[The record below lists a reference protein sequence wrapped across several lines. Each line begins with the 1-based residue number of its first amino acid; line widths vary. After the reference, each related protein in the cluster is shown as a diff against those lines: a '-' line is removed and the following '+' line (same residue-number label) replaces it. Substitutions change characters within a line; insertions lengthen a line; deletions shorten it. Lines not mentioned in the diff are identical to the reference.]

1 MFSYLR
7 PHKRGST
14 PSSPAEQPHS
24 SFEPPLRLD
33 DHGHPQRWADA
44 GSPES
49 TITTSP
55 PFLPPIQRV
64 STAGQ
69 EAELLGDPRLRAYGR
84 DSRTHT
90 WDNPQGNT
98 RSRDTFTHS
107 NHQKVPFGGQQ
118 RPESAGNAAPSNY
131 TASQNGRAPTG
142 MNHEFMSSQKSPES
156 AHSFGTSA
164 DIQERGRET
173 GRRPTGARLH
183 TPPPAIANTT
193 SRFEPAQQK
202 SGKTRLNLLNPMS
215 LLARRRTS
223 NIVPQ
228 LSPEALAANRAGQTQ
243 NLLDFQRKGTVVHDF
258 SAPRGPRKNGSYNDV
273 RAAETGFSKQRS
285 PNPQYTDTEDNATSP
300 WSGGNHTPVFTENFE
315 EEQYPAAG
323 PHVRKA
329 SDLTDLPLP
338 MPPYAKGASRPIESN
353 TTSISN
359 EAPQKQIQVQR
370 ETSARILVPP
380 SRAPPVPPIPDAPV
394 EQRRISIDPA
404 AAPPKSNPSAK
415 RGRHRNVSDVSAK
428 DAAIPKHM
436 KSTSSRFSF
445 DMIGA
450 AEQERLLEDRHRQ
463 RALEKKAEDHNE
475 DEGGD
480 FDDFDYDDMMNDDGL
495 EERIPGVNAD
505 LEDDMDG
512 YEESIPEINYDIE
525 EELEEPIPMANVDV
539 EEGSEQSIPEINAD
553 MKEELEEPTIRANA
567 EGLLEDTYRLG
578 GFTFQQALAPP
589 LSPHSPGM
597 VETPR
602 DGHGEVIGFA
612 MTKNSPQIPG
622 TLNQVSTI
630 SPSSSVYTDDDV
642 VTDDDRV
649 HGLGLQTLDTQK
661 EGNKLI
667 SPGLE
672 LDSDFPEALGIDD
685 DDLYFDDGII
695 TGSGNAVD
703 AVEFDE
709 SIFDNI
715 DTDAY
720 GRPLKPFSTLPTL
733 YAPPTLAPDTS
744 PPLKKID
751 ENYAVDDITELIS
764 PVLPPAG
771 GLAPQPSVS
780 EHVEPQQSIASVPT
794 HGLTENSLAT
804 YQSALAAAA
813 FAAAANGKFR
823 RDSAVTNTTLSE
835 QGDPHPGLVTDSSH
849 TSHYEP
855 FSSSYEI
862 DDDFDY
868 DDVLAED
875 DIIAAAN
882 AEALANDCDGFYG
895 QEFGFYSAPA
905 AQEAEYAN
913 GGYFGP
919 RGVEGINRSQS
930 GRVVSREPNLTPI
943 TERSEYS
950 NRNSFMSLNMHGPG
964 SITSPGLAQ
973 LAGMMSSQE
982 FDAGGDMSLEALLK
996 LRRGAWGGS
1005 QASLHSSN
1013 GSPKSAG
1020 GPDDTSPNGTHP
1032 PWAQG
1037 GAVGNPS
1044 SSNHRRKNSAFSLAS
1059 DAEDSPPGSPTL
1071 TMSIPMLS
1079 EDATGK
1085 ENLKKHKH
1093 SGSMESISYLKEED
1107 PVIGE
1112 RWILERRRTCEDGG
1126 VEVLGREVVKGGRI

>member
-14 PSSPAEQPHS
+14 PSSPAEPPHS
-24 SFEPPLRLD
+24 SFEPPLRPD
-33 DHGHPQRWADA
+33 DHGHPQRWQDA
-44 GSPES
+44 ASPES
-49 TITTSP
+49 TTTTSP

-64 STAGQ
+64 STAGHEQ
-69 EAELLGDPRLRAYGR
+69 ELLGDPRLRAYER
-84 DSRTHT
+84 DPRTHN
-90 WDNPQGNT
+90 WDTFQGNT

-107 NHQKVPFGGQQ
+107 NHQRLPFGGQQ
-118 RPESAGNAAPSNY
+118 RPESAGNEAPSNY
-131 TASQNGRAPTG
+131 TASQYGRAPTG
-142 MNHEFMSSQKSPES
+142 MNHEFISNQKSPES
-156 AHSFGTSA
+156 THNFVTSA

-173 GRRPTGARLH
+173 GRRPTGARLP
-183 TPPPAIANTT
+183 TPPPTAANTI

-223 NIVPQ
+223 NIVPH
-228 LSPEALAANRAGQTQ
+228 LSAEALAADRARNTQ
-243 NLLDFQRKGTVVHDF
+243 NFDPRIKGTVVHDF
-258 SAPRGPRKNGSYNDV
+258 SAPRGPRRNYSYNDV
-273 RAAETGFSKQRS
+273 RAEEVGISKQRGS
-285 PNPQYTDTEDNATSP
+285 NSQYTDTEDNAISP

-338 MPPYAKGASRPIESN
+338 MPPYANGASRPIEPN
-353 TTSISN
+353 TTSNSN
-359 EAPQKQIQVQR
+359 EAPQKQVQTQIQ
-370 ETSARILVPP
+370 TSSRNSVPP
-380 SRAPPVPPIPDAPV
+380 SRAPPAPPIPDAPV
-394 EQRRISIDPA
+394 EPRRISIDPA
-404 AAPPKSNPSAK
+404 ATPPKSSLSAK
-415 RGRHRNVSDVSAK
+415 KGRPRNVSEVSAK

-463 RALEKKAEDHNE
+463 RALEKKAEDHDGDGGE
-475 DEGGD
+475 DFD
-480 FDDFDYDDMMNDDGL
+480 DDFDYDAMMDDDGL

-505 LEDDMDG
+505 LEDDMDE
-512 YEESIPEINYDIE
+512 YEEPIPEINYDIE
-525 EELEEPIPMANVDV
+525 EEPEEPIPM
-539 EEGSEQSIPEINAD
+539 INAD
-553 MKEELEEPTIRANA
+553 VDEEFEEPTPENNADMEEVLQEPFLRRTA
-567 EGLLEDTYRLG
+567 EGLPEDNDHLG
-578 GFTFQQALAPP
+578 GFTFQQSLAPP

-602 DGHGEVIGFA
+602 DGNGEIIGFA

-622 TLNQVSTI
+622 TLNQVSSM
-630 SPSSSVYTDDDV
+630 SPVSSASDDV
-642 VTDDDRV
+642 AVADDKV
-649 HGLGLQTLDTQK
+649 HGLGLQGLDNPK
-661 EGNKLI
+661 EENELI
-667 SPGLE
+667 SPVLE
-672 LDSDFPEALGIDD
+672 LASDFPEASGIDD

-695 TGSGNAVD
+695 TGPGNVGD

-709 SIFDNI
+709 SVFDNI
-715 DTDAY
+715 DTDEY

-751 ENYAVDDITELIS
+751 ENSAVDDITEFIS
-764 PVLPPAG
+764 PALPPAG

-780 EHVEPQQSIASVPT
+780 ERVKPQQSVASLPT
-794 HGLTENSLAT
+794 HGLTENSLAA
-804 YQSALAAAA
+804 YQSALSAAA
-813 FAAAANGKFR
+813 FAAAASGKFR
-823 RDSAVTNTTLSE
+823 RDSAVTNPTPSE
-835 QGDPHPGLVTDSSH
+835 QDDSHPGLVTDSSQ

-855 FSSSYEI
+855 FSPSYELE
-862 DDDFDY
+862 DDFDY

-964 SITSPGLAQ
+964 SVTSPGLAQ
-973 LAGMMSSQE
+973 LAGMMSSPE
-982 FDAGGDMSLEALLK
+982 FDAGGDMSLNALLK

-1013 GSPKSAG
+1013 GSPMSAG
-1020 GPDDTSPNGTHP
+1020 GPDDTSPSGTHP
-1032 PWAQG
+1032 LWAQG
-1037 GAVGNPS
+1037 GAVGNS
-1044 SSNHRRKNSAFSLAS
+1044 SSGHRRKNSAFSLAS

-1071 TMSIPMLS
+1071 TMSIPTPA
-1079 EDATGK
+1079 EDAAGK
-1085 ENLKKHKH
+1085 ENFRKHKH
-1093 SGSMESISYLKEED
+1093 SGSTESISYLKEED
-1107 PVIGE
+1107 PVTGE

-1126 VEVLGREVVKGGRI
+1126 MEVLGREVVKGGRI

>member
-33 DHGHPQRWADA
+33 DHGHPQRWQDA
-44 GSPES
+44 SSPES
-49 TITTSP
+49 TTTTSP

-64 STAGQ
+64 STARH
-69 EAELLGDPRLRAYGR
+69 EPELLDDPRLRVYEGV
-84 DSRTHT
+84 SRTHN
-90 WDNPQGNT
+90 WDNSQGNT
-98 RSRDTFTHS
+98 RSRDTFTPS
-107 NHQKVPFGGQQ
+107 NHQRIPFGGQQ
-118 RPESAGNAAPSNY
+118 RPESAGNVAPPNY
-131 TASQNGRAPTG
+131 TASQYGRAPTV
-142 MNHEFMSSQKSPES
+142 MNHEFISRQKSPES
-156 AHSFGTSA
+156 AHSFGTSS

-173 GRRPTGARLH
+173 GRRPTGARLP
-183 TPPPAIANTT
+183 TPPPTVANTT

-228 LSPEALAANRAGQTQ
+228 LSVAADRAGQTP
-243 NLLDFQRKGTVVHDF
+243 NVDFRIKGTVVHDF
-258 SAPRGPRKNGSYNDV
+258 SAPRPRRNVSYNDV
-273 RAAETGFSKQRS
+273 RAEETGFSKQRS
-285 PNPQYTDTEDNATSP
+285 PNPQHTDTEDNATSP

-338 MPPYAKGASRPIESN
+338 MPPYAKGASRPTEPN
-353 TTSISN
+353 TTSKDN
-359 EAPQKQIQVQR
+359 APQKQVQAQR
-370 ETSARILVPP
+370 QTSARKQVPP
-380 SRAPPVPPIPDAPV
+380 SRAPPLPPIPDAPV

-404 AAPPKSNPSAK
+404 VGSPKYNSSARK
-415 RGRHRNVSDVSAK
+415 GRPRNLSEVSAK

-463 RALEKKAEDHNE
+463 RALEKKAEDHDG
-475 DEGGD
+475 DEGGE
-480 FDDFDYDDMMNDDGL
+480 FDDFDYDNMMDDDGL
-495 EERIPGVNAD
+495 EERIPGINAD
-505 LEDDMDG
+505 LEDDMDE
-512 YEESIPEINYDIE
+512 YEEPIPEINYDFE
-525 EELEEPIPMANVDV
+525 EELEESIPMTNVDV
-539 EEGSEQSIPEINAD
+539 EEFEHPIPEVSPD
-553 MKEELEEPTIRANA
+553 MEEELQDSTPGATT
-567 EGLLEDTYRLG
+567 EGLQEDNDRLG
-578 GFTFQQALAPP
+578 GFTFQQPLAPP

-602 DGHGEVIGFA
+602 DGNGEVIGFA

-622 TLNQVSTI
+622 TLNQVSTM
-630 SPSSSVYTDDDV
+630 SPVSSASGNV
-642 VTDDDRV
+642 VTADDRV
-649 HGLGLQTLDTQK
+649 HGLGLQGLDTQK
-661 EGNKLI
+661 EGNEI
-667 SPGLE
+667 TSPVLE

-695 TGSGNAVD
+695 TGTGNVGD

-715 DTDAY
+715 DTDEY

-744 PPLKKID
+744 PPLKKD
-751 ENYAVDDITELIS
+751 RRKFCS
-764 PVLPPAG
+764 
-771 GLAPQPSVS
+771 LAPQPSVS
-780 EHVEPQQSIASVPT
+780 ECVKPQQSIASLPT
-794 HGLTENSLAT
+794 HGLTENSLAA
-804 YQSALAAAA
+804 YQSALSAAA

-823 RDSAVTNTTLSE
+823 RDSAVTNPTPSE

-855 FSSSYEI
+855 FSPSYELE
-862 DDDFDY
+862 DDFDY
-868 DDVLAED
+868 DDVLDED

-964 SITSPGLAQ
+964 SVTSPGLAQ
-973 LAGMMSSQE
+973 LAGMMSAQE
-982 FDAGGDMSLEALLK
+982 FDAGGDMSLNALLK

-1020 GPDDTSPNGTHP
+1020 GPDDTSPSGAHP

-1059 DAEDSPPGSPTL
+1059 DTEDSPPGSPTL
-1071 TMSIPMLS
+1071 TMSIPTLA

-1085 ENLKKHKH
+1085 ENFKKHKH
-1093 SGSMESISYLKEED
+1093 SGSTGSISYLKEED
-1107 PVIGE
+1107 PITGE
-1112 RWILERRRTCEDGG
+1112 RWILERRRTGEDGG